1 MRRKHLQFLGAI
13 LLVAVPSLAA
23 ANRVEVS
30 PPRIE
35 LQPSRGS
42 ALLQVKNFGAEE
54 LRFEILAF
62 SWSQDG
68 TNDMVLEETDDIVF
82 FPAIFSVAPGG
93 SRKIRIAS
101 QVPTVDV
108 ERAYRLVVKQLPD
121 DVPDGSVTVRILT
134 EFSVPVFV
142 NAPSMEATPLLF
154 VNESSGRRVGF
165 SIRNE
170 GEKRLQPFRIQVST
184 RDDQGKTLH
193 TGELTGWYILP
204 KQEKRYE
211 FELPESACPKT
222 KRVIVRAEFVDGPVE
237 ASAEHSCPP

>member
-13 LLVAVPSLAA
+13 LLVAVPSLAG

-30 PPRIE
+30 PTRIE

-142 NAPSMEATPLLF
+142 NAPSMEATPPPLRERIVGPQGRLLDP
-154 VNESSGRRVGF
+154 ERGREAATTLPNPGF
-165 SIRNE
+165 HARRPRE
-170 GEKRLQPFRIQVST
+170 
-184 RDDQGKTLH
+184 D
-193 TGELTGWYILP
+193 
-204 KQEKRYE
+204 
-211 FELPESACPKT
+211 
-222 KRVIVRAEFVDGPVE
+222 
-237 ASAEHSCPP
+237 PPYR